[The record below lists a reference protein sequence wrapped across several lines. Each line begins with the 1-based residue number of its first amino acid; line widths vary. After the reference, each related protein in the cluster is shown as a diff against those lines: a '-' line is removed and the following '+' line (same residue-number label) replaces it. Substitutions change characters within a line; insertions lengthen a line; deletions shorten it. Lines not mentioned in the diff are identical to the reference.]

1 MQHALFK
8 MALDDRLFLAPIDK
22 ENTEHIL
29 DVGCGTGLW
38 CIDVADEMPNTQ
50 VLGFDLR
57 SVSVQCNI
65 YFDLWPLTEVISPIQ
80 PDL

>member
-8 MALDDRLFLAPIDK
+8 MALDDRLFLAPLDK

-38 CIDVADEMPNTQ
+38 CIDVADDMPNTQ
-50 VLGFDLR
+50 ILGFDLR
-57 SVSVQCNI
+57 FVVIPCNKH
-65 YFDLWPLTEVISPIQ
+65 FDLWRLTETISPIQ